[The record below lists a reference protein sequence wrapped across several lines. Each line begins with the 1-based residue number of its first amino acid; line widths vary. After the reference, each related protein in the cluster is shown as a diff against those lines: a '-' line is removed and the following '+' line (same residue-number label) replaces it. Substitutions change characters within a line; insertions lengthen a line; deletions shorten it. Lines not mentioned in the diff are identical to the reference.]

1 MKCLRGAADFS
12 RDRNHRLPLWWVPAL
27 VFENYSNC
35 SFSNLWW
42 ISDWLWHDSILSN
55 YGVSVKPGAV
65 HNWRLI
71 IKIALPLY
79 EVKYRGEEHWED
91 ISELG
96 LMLKLYDSYDQVTP
110 AIQQMNK
117 GQEVQT
123 LEAVYRLKHNVG

>member
-1 MKCLRGAADFS
+1 M
-12 RDRNHRLPLWWVPAL
+12 
-27 VFENYSNC
+27 
-35 SFSNLWW
+35 
-42 ISDWLWHDSILSN
+42 
-55 YGVSVKPGAV
+55 
-65 HNWRLI
+65 
-71 IKIALPLY
+71 KIALPLY

-123 LEAVYRLKHNVG
+123 HEAVYRLKHNVG